1 MAGENMIKQI
11 YELKSFQPFVDMLK
25 EDYHFSDPHFTYSQN
40 TLYDALERE
49 NRHVFA
55 VFNEEKVIGLFVF
68 LIIPENQ
75 YIEMLIGFSKEE
87 EAYEEIICKLQSEYH
102 GFQMDFVYNPGN
114 TAIQNVLTRLGAA
127 FDTEQMKMTAHEPNI
142 YDSKNN
148 VQQFEEKYREQ
159 YCMMHTKDTYWTAE
173 RVLNATDR
181 FKVFVAIENQEVV
194 GYLDVTFCFNEN
206 EIYSI
211 KVKEDYEG
219 KAIEAD
225 LLRESLKTNLPKT
238 MLVVIDV
245 DDMKEI
251 ALFEMVGF
259 KKVEGQNSITATLKG

>member
-11 YELKSFQPFVDMLK
+11 YELKSFLPFIDILK
-25 EDYHFSDPHFTYSQN
+25 DDYHFSDPHFSYSPK

-49 NRHVFA
+49 NRYVFA
-55 VFNEEKVIGLFVF
+55 VFSEEKVIGLFVF
-68 LIIPENQ
+68 LIIPEDQ
-75 YIEMLIGFSKEE
+75 YIEMLIGFSKDEK
-87 EAYEEIICKLQSEYH
+87 AYEEIICKLQSEYN
-102 GFQMDFVYNPGN
+102 GFQMDFIYNPEN
-114 TAIQNVLTRLGAA
+114 TAIKNVLTRLGAS
-127 FDTEQMKMTAHEPNI
+127 FDTEQMKMTAHEPDV
-142 YDSKNN
+142 YYRKNN
-148 VQQFEEKYREQ
+148 VQPFEEKYREQ
-159 YCMMHTKDTYWTAE
+159 YCMMHTKDIYWTAE
-173 RVLNATDR
+173 RVLDATDR
-181 FKVFVAIENQEVV
+181 FKIFVAIENQEVV

-211 KVKEDYEG
+211 KIKEGYDG
-219 KAIEAD
+219 KGIEAD

-245 DDMKEI
+245 DDKDEI